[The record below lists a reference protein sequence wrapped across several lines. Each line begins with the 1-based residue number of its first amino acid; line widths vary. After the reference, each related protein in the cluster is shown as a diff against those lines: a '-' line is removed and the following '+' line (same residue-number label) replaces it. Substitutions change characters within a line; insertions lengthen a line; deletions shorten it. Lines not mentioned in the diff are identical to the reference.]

1 MKTLFMAAAL
11 LLFSFGNASAQN
23 LIDDGET
30 GLAIP
35 RFVSL
40 RSNHINARS
49 GPGARYPIEWV
60 YMQKS
65 APVEIIAEF
74 ELWRKIK
81 DWQGSESWV
90 HKSMLTGKRFVKV
103 ITPGE
108 NNIYA
113 KDDYNAKVIAKVEDE
128 VVGEIKKCPVNTN
141 FCLIQFGN
149 IDGWMP
155 RQNLYGIYPDE
166 IID

>member
-1 MKTLFMAAAL
+1 MRIIFSVLAL
-11 LLFSFGNASAQN
+11 LMISFSPVRAQGPA
-23 LIDDGET
+23 DEGET
-30 GLAIP
+30 GLTIP

-90 HKSMLTGKRFVKV
+90 HKSMLSGKRSVKV

-108 NNIYA
+108 NNVYA
-113 KDDYNAKVIAKVEDE
+113 KDDFNAKINAKVEDE
-128 VVGEIKKCPVNTN
+128 VVGEIEKCPVNN
-141 FCLIQFGN
+141 SFCKIKFAS
-149 IDGWMP
+149 ITGWVP
-155 RQNLYGIYPDE
+155 RQNLYGIYPEE

>member
-30 GLAIP
+30 GLALP
-35 RFVSL
+35 RFASL

-141 FCLIQFGN
+141 FCLVQFDS

>member
-1 MKTLFMAAAL
+1 MKFVISLMAGL
-11 LLFSFGNASAQN
+11 LLGINLSQAQEPVEE
-23 LIDDGET
+23 GES
-30 GLAIP
+30 GLHLP

-90 HKSMLTGKRFVKV
+90 HKSMLTGRRSIKV

-108 NNIYA
+108 NNLYA
-113 KDDYNAKVIAKVEDE
+113 KDDYNSKIIAKVEDG
-128 VVGEIKKCPVNTN
+128 VVGEVKKCPVNNN
-141 FCLIQFGN
+141 FCLIRF
-149 IDGWMP
+149 DSAEGWMV
-155 RQNLYGIYPDE
+155 RSNLYGIYPDE

>member
-1 MKTLFMAAAL
+1 MRIIFGAVAAL
-11 LLFSFGNASAQN
+11 LFSVSMALAQVTP
-23 LIDDGET
+23 DDGET

-74 ELWRKIK
+74 ELWRKIR

-90 HKSMLTGKRFVKV
+90 HKSMLSGKRYVRV
-103 ITPGE
+103 TSPGE
-108 NNIYA
+108 NNLYA
-113 KDDYNAKVIAKVEDE
+113 KDDYKAKVIARVEDE
-128 VVGEIKKCPVNTN
+128 VVGEVDKCPANN
-141 FCLIQFGN
+141 SFCRIKFGTVT
-149 IDGWMP
+149 GWFP
-155 RQNLYGIYPDE
+155 RASLYGIYSGE

>member
-1 MKTLFMAAAL
+1 MRIIFGVLAS
-11 LLFSFGNASAQN
+11 LLFSISLVFAQEGAEE
-23 LIDDGET
+23 GET
-30 GLAIP
+30 GLTLP

-90 HKSMLTGKRFVKV
+90 HKSMLAGKRCAKV
-103 ITPGE
+103 TTPGE
-108 NNIYA
+108 NNIYEKA
-113 KDDYNAKVIAKVEDE
+113 DYKSKVIAKVEDE
-128 VVGEIKKCPVNTN
+128 VVGEIVKCPAVNA
-141 FCLIQFGN
+141 FCRIKFGTIEGWVPKQN
-149 IDGWMP
+149 I
-155 RQNLYGIYPDE
+155 YGVYANE
-166 IID
+166 VID

>member
-1 MKTLFMAAAL
+1 MRTVLMIVSAILFATGFA
-11 LLFSFGNASAQN
+11 NAQESTDN
-23 LIDDGET
+23 TEK
-30 GLAIP
+30 GLSVP

-49 GPGARYPIEWV
+49 GPGTRYPIEWV
-60 YMQKS
+60 YMQAS

-90 HKSMLTGKRFVKV
+90 HKSMLAGKRFVKV
-103 ITPGE
+103 VAPGE

-113 KDDYNAKVIAKVEDE
+113 KDDYKAKVIAKVEDE
-128 VVGEIKKCPVNTN
+128 VIGEIKKCPVNN
-141 FCLIQFGN
+141 SFCLLQFDS
-149 IDGWMP
+149 ISGWMP